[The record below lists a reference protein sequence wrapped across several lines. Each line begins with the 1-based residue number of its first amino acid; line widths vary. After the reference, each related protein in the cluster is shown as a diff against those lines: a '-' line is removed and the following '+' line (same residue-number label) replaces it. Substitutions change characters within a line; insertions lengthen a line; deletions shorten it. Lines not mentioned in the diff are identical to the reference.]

1 MIIKYCKAI
10 FSLSVGL
17 LMISGCASIGNNF
30 QETELYK
37 LIPGNTTFS
46 ETVSILHGKP
56 FNTNYS
62 PDGSFIATWQ
72 YTEAVP
78 NHVTENKA
86 LSILYWKDGKLARV
100 VNSRNIQLPDNLLDT
115 NTLGTRKLGVLFAG
129 TYLQI
134 ASIQA
139 GSVADKACWKIGDVI
154 LSVDATNVMSVNELI
169 QKNLLGGPEKTY
181 LLRRGSSEIV
191 SKINFNK

>member
-1 MIIKYCKAI
+1 
-10 FSLSVGL
+10 
-17 LMISGCASIGNNF
+17 
-30 QETELYK
+30 
-37 LIPGNTTFS
+37 
-46 ETVSILHGKP
+46 
-56 FNTNYS
+56 
-62 PDGSFIATWQ
+62 
-72 YTEAVP
+72 
-78 NHVTENKA
+78 

-139 GSVADKACWKIGDVI
+139 GSVADKAGWKIGDVI